1 MVVVNNGNAHQPLK
15 DPVLTLTDAQGR
27 TTKAST
33 EQISAIAGQ
42 NILGKHTRQF
52 TLSLPPEYKDE
63 RYEAQ
68 LKARE

>member
-1 MVVVNNGNAHQPLK
+1 MVVANTGNAHQPLK

-33 EQISAIAGQ
+33 EQLSVIAGQ

-52 TLSLPPEYKDE
+52 MLSLPPEYKDE

-68 LKARE
+68 LTAQE